1 MERREMEPTLID
13 GLTADLG
20 GPRTTALLDQLDR
33 SIPWEQLAKPVRQ
46 LYKRHDTGA
55 RDRGGAP
62 PWPAITMLKCLLL
75 AKWYGL
81 SDPQL
86 EENLRDRLSF
96 RRFVRLPL
104 HDKTPDETTF
114 VRFRDRL
121 RAAGLD
127 KTLFEMVA
135 KHIEAE
141 GVLVKDGT
149 LVDATIIEQAKGRKK
164 KDGTSTRDPD
174 ASFTKKHGRTHHGYK
189 GHIAADKSGI
199 VTDYRFS
206 TASHHDSRYF
216 DELVKQE
223 KKAAYGDSAYASEE
237 RRRRLRGRGVIDA
250 ICYKR
255 HRGQE
260 KLFDFQ
266 ERWNTI
272 VSRAR
277 ALVEHPFARI
287 KGMGLRRVRY
297 RGRRRNEFD
306 FALTIIAH
314 NLKRALF
321 LAA

>member
-1 MERREMEPTLID
+1 MERREAEPTLID

-20 GPRTTALLDQLDR
+20 GPRTTALLDRLDR
-33 SIPWEQLAKPVRQ
+33 SIPWETLARPVRK
-46 LYKRHDTGA
+46 LYKSNDRGA
-55 RDRGGAP
+55 RDKGGAP
-62 PWPAITMLKCLLL
+62 PWAAVTMLKCLLL

-86 EENLRDRLSF
+86 EEHLRDRLSF
-96 RRFVRLPL
+96 RRFARLPL

-127 KTLFEMVA
+127 KTLFDLA
-135 KHIEAE
+135 ARHIEAQ
-141 GVLVKDGT
+141 GLLVKGGT
-149 LVDATIIEQAKGRKK
+149 LVDATILEQSKGKKK
-164 KDGTSTRDPD
+164 KDGTSTRDEE
-174 ASFTKKHGRTHHGYK
+174 ASFTKKHGRTYHGYK

-199 VTDYRFS
+199 VTGHLFS

-216 DELVKQE
+216 DELVKGE
-223 KKAAYGDSAYASEE
+223 KKAAYADSAYSSEE
-237 RRRRLRGRGVIDA
+237 RRERLRGEGVIDA

-266 ERWNTI
+266 ERWNKI

-277 ALVEHPFARI
+277 SLVEHPFARM

-297 RGRRRNEFD
+297 RGLRRNEFD
-306 FALTIIAH
+306 FGLTVIAH
-314 NLKRALF
+314 NFKRALF